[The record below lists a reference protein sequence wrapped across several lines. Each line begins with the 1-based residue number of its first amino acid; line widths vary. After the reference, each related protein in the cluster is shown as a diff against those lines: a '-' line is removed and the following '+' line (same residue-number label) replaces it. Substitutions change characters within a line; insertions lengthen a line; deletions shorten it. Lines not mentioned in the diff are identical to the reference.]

1 MDPDATIDHG
11 APLTPYKQLA
21 GIIVARIERGDWSPG
36 RAIPAEERLASEYG
50 VARTTVHRA
59 IRMLVESGGLF
70 VVQGRGTY
78 VAEKDSS
85 PEAT

>member
-21 GIIVARIERGDWSPG
+21 GIIVARIDRGDWTPG

-59 IRMLVESGGLF
+59 IRMLVADGVLF
-70 VVQGRGTY
+70 VVPGRGTY
-78 VAEKDSS
+78 VAEEDGG